1 MSDAEEEVDGHIES
15 GLFYGHQVI
24 RRVKYD
30 ELQAE
35 NRRLREALTSC
46 QLAVE
51 NTNWGWDGDC
61 GLGNHIGYIVE
72 TALEGGDE
80 RHD

>member
-1 MSDAEEEVDGHIES
+1 MSETAQAPQCKSEGCLCLSTVDS
-15 GLFYGHQVI
+15 GLCANC
-24 RRVKYD
+24 
-30 ELQAE
+30 LQAE
-35 NRRLREALTSC
+35 NERLREALTSC

-72 TALEGGDE
+72 TALEGGD
-80 RHD
+80 DN